1 MATRSVIAKYFAETG
16 SVVGSYCHSD
26 GYIEYNGKMLME
38 YYNSDE
44 LAHELAEIGYI
55 SSILENFEETKED
68 ARNVDIPSIWES
80 VSEFLENAAETHGA
94 EFLYLWDGEA
104 WFVAQL
110 NEADKR
116 FEALENFVKLKFS

>member
-1 MATRSVIAKYFAETG
+1 MATRSVIAKYYKETG

-26 GYIEYNGKMLME
+26 GYIEYNGNMLMK

-44 LAHELAEIGYI
+44 LADYLANIGYI
-55 SSILENFEETKED
+55 SALARTVEETKED
-68 ARNVDIPSIWES
+68 ALNVDIPSIWES
-80 VSEFLENAAETHGA
+80 VSEFLNNASRTHGA

-110 NEADKR
+110 YAEDNR
-116 FEALENFVKLKFS
+116 FEALENFCLLT